1 MRAEPKW
8 WVQNIHLNYGR
19 LVTPYLLRLII
30 PSDASFKGWGAFC
43 QWHETGGHWTLLEK
57 KDSIDV
63 LEMTAAKYT
72 MLSFTRLYP
81 TAKTVQLK
89 MNNTVALSYLVKIG
103 GTRNQVLAQ
112 ISKEIWKDLLDKG
125 VTGSYC
131 RMPSRI
137 QTRIQT
143 SGN

>member
-1 MRAEPKW
+1 M
-8 WVQNIHLNYGR
+8 HLSKAG
-19 LVTPYLLRLII
+19 VHSA
-30 PSDASFKGWGAFC
+30 SDTR
-43 QWHETGGHWTLLEK
+43 QGGHWTLLEK

-89 MNNTVALSYLVKIG
+89 MCSTVALSYLVKIG

-112 ISKEIWKDLLDKG
+112 ISKEIWEDLLDKG

-131 RMPSRI
+131 RMPSWI

>member
-1 MRAEPKW
+1 M
-8 WVQNIHLNYGR
+8 HLSKGG
-19 LVTPYLLRLII
+19 VHSA
-30 PSDASFKGWGAFC
+30 SD
-43 QWHETGGHWTLLEK
+43 TRRGHWTLLEK

-89 MNNTVALSYLVKIG
+89 MSSTVALSYLVKIG

-112 ISKEIWKDLLDKG
+112 ISKEIWEDLLDKG

>member
-1 MRAEPKW
+1 M
-8 WVQNIHLNYGR
+8 HLSKGG
-19 LVTPYLLRLII
+19 VHSA
-30 PSDASFKGWGAFC
+30 SD
-43 QWHETGGHWTLLEK
+43 TRRGHWTLLEK

-72 MLSFTRLYP
+72 ILSFTRLYP

-112 ISKEIWKDLLDKG
+112 ISKGIWEDLLDKG

>member
-1 MRAEPKW
+1 
-8 WVQNIHLNYGR
+8 
-19 LVTPYLLRLII
+19 
-30 PSDASFKGWGAFC
+30 
-43 QWHETGGHWTLLEK
+43 
-57 KDSIDV
+57 
-63 LEMTAAKYT
+63 MTAAKYT
-72 MLSFTRLYP
+72 ILSFTRLYP

-89 MNNTVALSYLVKIG
+89 MNNTVALYLVKIG

-112 ISKEIWKDLLDKG
+112 ISKEIWEDLLDKG

-137 QTRIQT
+137 QTKIQT